1 MRKLIATLGLVV
13 ITASASPA
21 WAQAKLAPRAKSL
34 KQLLELVK
42 GGWRADSTQ
51 IKAREAEFKA
61 DRNNRKTLLKQAQA
75 TLTKLQKQSEAL
87 EKEFDH
93 NEALVPK
100 LEETLKTRL
109 GTMGELFGVI
119 RQMAGTARA
128 NLANSLV
135 NIQYPGRGDKL
146 EPLTKSRSLPSI
158 DQLQTL
164 WYQLQHEMIE
174 SGKVS
179 RFATKV
185 VTANGDEQELD
196 VVRIG
201 VFNAVARGKYLV
213 ANEKNSQLVEL
224 ARQPSGRYLS
234 TLKDLEQSQGGY
246 VRVAIDPSGGQLL
259 SVLVQTP
266 TFLER
271 IPFGGVI
278 GYIIIALGLA
288 TFLLALL
295 RLAYLTFVNMKVRLQ
310 QRSKQVKTNNPLGR
324 VLGVYGQNPN
334 MDTETLEL
342 KFDEAI
348 IRESARLNRGL
359 WAVKIVS
366 VVAPLMGLLGTVT
379 GMIQTFQAITMYGTG
394 DPKTMAGGISEA
406 LVTTMLGLM
415 VAIPLV
421 LLHSWMSSMSR
432 RMVEVMEEQST
443 GIVAKRREEICRADS
458 AG

>member
-1 MRKLIATLGLVV
+1 MRKLIVILGMVAL
-13 ITASASPA
+13 AGSA
-21 WAQAKLAPRAKSL
+21 WGQEKQAPRAKSL
-34 KQLLELVK
+34 KELLKMVE
-42 GGWRADSTQ
+42 GGWKTESQ
-51 IKAREAEFKA
+51 EIKQREAEFMA
-61 DRNNRKTLLKQAQA
+61 DKNKRKVLLRQARA
-75 TLTKLQKQSEAL
+75 TLAKLQKQSEAL
-87 EKEFDH
+87 EKAFDN

-119 RQMAGTARA
+119 RQMSGTARA
-128 NLANSLV
+128 NLKNSLV
-135 NIQYPGRGDKL
+135 NIQYPGRGDLL
-146 EPLTKSRSLPSI
+146 EPLTKSRTLPSI
-158 DQLQTL
+158 EQLQTL

-174 SGKVS
+174 SGKVV
-179 RFATKV
+179 RFKTKV
-185 VTANGDEQELD
+185 VTPDGDEREEE
-196 VVRIG
+196 VIRIG
-201 VFNAVARGKYLV
+201 VFNAVADGKYLV
-213 ANEKNSQLVEL
+213 AGERNEKLVEL

-234 TLKDLEQSQGGY
+234 TLKNLEEAQDGY
-246 VRVAIDPSGGQLL
+246 VRVAVDPSGGQLL

-266 TFLER
+266 TFMER

-278 GYIIIALGLA
+278 GYIIIALGLG
-288 TFLLALL
+288 TLLLALL
-295 RLAYLTFVNMKVRLQ
+295 RLLYLAFVNLKVRLQ
-310 QRSKQVKTNNPLGR
+310 QRSKEVKTNNPLGR
-324 VLGVYGQNPN
+324 VLSVYGQNPQ
-334 MDTETLEL
+334 MDTETLEH

-348 IRESARLNRGL
+348 IRETARLNRGL

-366 VVAPLMGLLGTVT
+366 VVAPLLGLLGTVT

-443 GIVAKRREEICRADS
+443 GIVAKRREEICNADA

>member
-1 MRKLIATLGLVV
+1 MKKLIVILGVV
-13 ITASASPA
+13 ALAGSA
-21 WAQAKLAPRAKSL
+21 WGQAKKPPRAKSL
-34 KQLLELVK
+34 KELLKMVE
-42 GGWRADSTQ
+42 GGWKAESTD
-51 IKAREAEFKA
+51 IKKREAEFLANKNKRKA
-61 DRNNRKTLLKQAQA
+61 MLKEAQA
-75 TLTKLQKQSEAL
+75 ALAKLQKRSEAL
-87 EKEFDH
+87 EKQFDQ
-93 NEALVPK
+93 NEALVPR

-128 NLANSLV
+128 NLTNSLT

-146 EPLTKSRSLPSI
+146 EPLTKSRTLPSI
-158 DQLQTL
+158 EQLQTL

-174 SGKVS
+174 SGKVA
-179 RFATKV
+179 RFKTKV
-185 VTANGDEQELD
+185 VTADGDEQEKE

-201 VFNAVARGKYLV
+201 VFNAVADGKYLV
-213 ANEKNSQLVEL
+213 AGERNDKLVEL
-224 ARQPSGRYLS
+224 ARQPSERYLS
-234 TLKDLEQSQGGY
+234 TLKDLEAAKEGY
-246 VRVAIDPSGGQLL
+246 VRVAVDPSGGQLL

-266 TFLER
+266 TFMER

-278 GYIIIALGLA
+278 GYIIIALGLG
-288 TFLLALL
+288 TLLLALL
-295 RLAYLTFVNMKVRLQ
+295 RLAYLAFVNLKVRLQ
-310 QRSKQVKTNNPLGR
+310 QRSKEVKTNNPLGR
-324 VLGVYGQNPN
+324 VLSVYGQNPN
-334 MDTETLEL
+334 IDTETLEH

-348 IRESARLNRGL
+348 IRETSRLNRGL

-366 VVAPLMGLLGTVT
+366 VVAPLLGLLGTVT
-379 GMIQTFQAITMYGTG
+379 GMIQTFQAITMYGAG

-443 GIVAKRREEICRADS
+443 GIVAKRREEICSADT